1 MSGMIDGIRLS
12 IEMTSVVNYALQQ
25 NRMPILQE
33 IVIHNDTPAPLHNV
47 RLSFRSEPDIVTAW
61 EQNIDLIPSGTA
73 VSFRNPPLTANG
85 EFLAGLT
92 ERIRGVL
99 YVSLMDGSD
108 ILAKE
113 TRELTALAF
122 DEWHGTAFFPELL
135 ATFVTPNHPEVA
147 KLCAT
152 AAELLGKWT
161 GDPSL
166 NAYQTQDPNRVL
178 NQAAAIYGALQAQN
192 IVYSV
197 PPASFE
203 SIGQRVRLCDMVMQQ
218 KMGTCLDLTLLYVA
232 CLEAVGL
239 NPLLL
244 LRKGHIFAGVWLERL
259 SFPEVVQDDPA
270 LITKRLSDGINE
282 IAVVECTT
290 LVSGKNV
297 EFDDAMSAAV
307 GGLGG
312 IEPLEY
318 IIDVGRARLSGI
330 RPLPLRVHSA
340 NGWSLIK
347 DQRSSGELTGAPSVM
362 GAVVSVAEGKVPASS
377 DKLTQWERKLLDL
390 GLRNTLINMR
400 LTQSVIPVLSPA
412 LGDLEDALA
421 DGSEYGI
428 SPRPMEW
435 KFPETESRDFE
446 AMSNLG
452 SIKELIKSEF
462 QNKRLRSA
470 LSESE
475 LSRAVVSLYR
485 SSKASLEE
493 NGANTLYLALG
504 LLRWYETKASQ
515 KPRYAPIVLLPVEIV
530 RKAANRGYVIR
541 LRDEEPQMNI
551 TLLEMLRQDYGIS
564 VGGLD
569 PLPLDEHGID
579 LRGVFAVLRKAV
591 MDQSRWDIVESA
603 FLGIFSFTQFVMW
616 NDIRN
621 RAEDLRANKIV
632 RSLIDGR
639 LSWAAEPMALGDR
652 VREDDA
658 LLPIPADASQ
668 MYAISAAARGE
679 SFVLHGP
686 PGTGKSQTI
695 TALIANAL
703 AQGKTVLF
711 VAEKMA
717 ALSVVQKRLNAL
729 GIGPFCLEL
738 HSNKSKKRD
747 ILEQLRL
754 ATEVTHFQS
763 AETYA
768 QKAEQSAALRKELDA
783 YAQAL
788 HKKHRSGL
796 SLFDMIERYER
807 YRESADIVAFSGD
820 FAASADSALLEWQKL
835 FVERMIA
842 SAKAVGHPE
851 GHPLRHITKTA
862 YSQQLRMGL
871 SDEVG
876 QYLAALKSLR
886 QAGIEMSN
894 SLALPSPVAYSEWE
908 KLRAIAG
915 ELAIWFPAPRAWAGY
930 DPVPSAIRDIQELS
944 RSSNAVRELY
954 GKLSECWTDEFLRQD
969 GAGLLAQWNTA
980 STKWFLP
987 KLIGHNKLAKAIS
1000 PLSKADVRKETLRE
1014 TLSMLAAYQS
1024 EQAVASRFLS
1034 QYRDDLESL
1043 YVGTETNWT
1052 QISALAADISKSAA
1066 NLASLTGGDAL
1077 RKSCAA
1083 VSGLFP
1089 AIKKMMEAFDTA
1101 CACRAQLY
1109 HLLDIRFAGDETN
1122 HWLDEQEDLCGALS
1136 EHALEL
1142 KDWMAWKSTCEEA
1155 KRAGLESVIR
1165 AYESGLGHA
1174 EISGAYYRALY
1185 TALIIETVEND
1196 PTLSTFSGS
1205 IFREKVEQFKRLDR
1219 ELMGLTKTETFCRL
1233 AGKVPNFTK
1242 EAAHS
1247 SEVGILQR
1255 AIRSGG
1261 RGISIRKLFDQIPN
1275 LLPRLCP
1282 CMLMSPI
1289 SAAQYLDPKRPP
1301 FDIVVFDEASQMQT
1315 CKAVGALAR
1324 GRDAVVVGDPKQMP
1338 PTSFF
1343 AGNMT
1348 DEENLDCEDLE
1359 SILDDCLALNMPQ
1372 THLIWHYRSRHESL
1386 IAFSNSQFYKNRL
1399 LTFPSVNDR
1408 ESKVSL
1414 VHVDGMFDRGK
1425 TRQNRAEAEAVV
1437 QELIRRS
1444 RDPRWS
1450 KQSVGVVTFNISQQ
1464 NLIDDLFTEACK
1476 SHTTLE
1482 TWAFEAEESLFIKN
1496 LENVQGDERDAIL
1509 FSIGYGP
1516 DADGRVFMNFGPLNR
1531 EGGWRRLNVA
1541 VSRARQEMTVFS
1553 TLTADQINLSRTSAA
1568 GVAALKAFLEYAGGS
1583 VISIEDSRGGMPEE
1597 VRNGIIESLCLELNE
1612 QGYKTEK
1619 LVGHSEYRLD
1629 IGVVDPR
1636 YPERYLLG
1644 ILLDGPVYG
1653 SSRTT
1658 RDREIAQIAVLNG
1671 LGWEIH
1677 RIWTMDWWDN
1687 GRKEIS
1693 ALLAHLRDIEKRDV
1707 EKSTNKTETAEA
1719 ENISLNPEVVP
1730 LPIDGKLSGA
1740 YRGEPAIPVAL
1751 VKTYCAAALPTRLM
1765 PPEEYLLPQRAR
1777 QIETALLSVIQT
1789 EAPISE
1795 GLLIRRV
1802 LQSFGIARAGTRI
1815 QARTDEILGRMRVHS
1830 TVQNGQRFYWA
1841 PSQKPEIYE
1850 DFRASGDGENRRDAK
1865 DLPVQEAANAACAV
1879 LKEQIGLPREDLIRE
1894 MSKLLGYARS
1904 GNIVVSI
1911 MSNGISLAVACEK
1924 ISEDEAGYLTTKM
1937 K

>member
-1 MSGMIDGIRLS
+1 MSETTDGIRLS
-12 IEMTSVVNYALQQ
+12 IEMTPVVNYALQQ
-25 NRMPILQE
+25 NRVPILQE
-33 IVIHNDTPAPLHNV
+33 IVIHNDTPAPLNNV
-47 RLSFRSEPDIVTAW
+47 RLGFRSEPDIITTW
-61 EQNIDLIPSGTA
+61 EQNIDLIPSGSA
-73 VSFRNPPLTANG
+73 FSIKNLPLTANG

-92 ERIRGVL
+92 ERICGVL
-99 YVSLMDGSD
+99 YITLMDGSA
-108 ILAKE
+108 ILAQQ
-113 TRELTALAF
+113 TQELAALAF

-135 ATFVTPNHPEVA
+135 AAFVTPNHPEIA

-178 NQAAAIYGALQAQN
+178 NQAAALYGAMQAQN
-192 IVYSV
+192 IIYSV

-203 SIGQRVRLCDMVMQQ
+203 TIGQRVRLCDTVMQQ
-218 KMGTCLDLTLLYVA
+218 KMGTCLDLTLLYAA
-232 CLEAVGL
+232 CLEAIGL

-244 LRKGHIFAGVWLERL
+244 LQKGHIFAGVWLERL
-259 SFPEVVQDDPA
+259 SFPESVQDDPA

-282 IAVVECTT
+282 IAVVECTA
-290 LVSGKNV
+290 LVSGKNID
-297 EFDDAMSAAV
+297 FDNAVSTAV
-307 GGLGG
+307 GELGG

-330 RPLPLRVHSA
+330 RPLPMRIRSA
-340 NGWSLIK
+340 DGWSIIR
-347 DQRSSGELTGAPSVM
+347 DQRSSDELTGAPSAM
-362 GAVVSVAEGKVPASS
+362 GAVVPVAEGKAPAPS

-400 LTQSVIPVLSPA
+400 LTQSVIPILSPA

-428 SPRPMEW
+428 APRPMEW
-435 KFPETESRDFE
+435 KVSETENRDFE
-446 AMSNLG
+446 AISNLG
-452 SIKELIKSEF
+452 PIKDLIKSEF
-462 QNKRLRSA
+462 QNKRLRCA
-470 LSESE
+470 LSENE
-475 LSRAVVSLYR
+475 LARAVVSLYR

-504 LLRWYETKASQ
+504 LLRWYETRTSQ

-551 TLLEMLRQDYGIS
+551 TLLEMLRQDYGIG
-564 VGGLD
+564 VVGLD

-591 MDQSRWDIVESA
+591 MDQNRWDIVESA

-621 RAEDLRANKIV
+621 RAEDLRTNKIV

-658 LLPIPADASQ
+658 LLSIPADASQ
-668 MYAISAAARGE
+668 MYAISAAAQGE

-717 ALSVVQKRLNAL
+717 ALSVVQKRLNSL

-747 ILEQLRL
+747 ILEQLRI

-763 AETYA
+763 AEIYA
-768 QKAEQSAALRKELDA
+768 QKVEQSAALRKELDT

-788 HKKHRSGL
+788 HKKRRSGL

-807 YRESADIVAFSGD
+807 YRGSADAVTFPME
-820 FAASADSALLEWQKL
+820 FAALADSALLEQQKL
-835 FVERMIA
+835 LVERLIA
-842 SAKAVGHPE
+842 SAKAVGHPKN
-851 GHPLRHITKTA
+851 HPLRHVTKTA
-862 YSQQLRMGL
+862 YSQQLRMEL
-871 SDEVG
+871 PDKVG
-876 QYLAALKSLR
+876 RYLAALKSLG
-886 QAGIEMSN
+886 QAGSEMAN
-894 SLALPSPVAYSEWE
+894 SFSLVSPIVYSEWE
-908 KLRAIAG
+908 TLRAIAG
-915 ELAIWFPAPRAWAGY
+915 ELAVWFPAPRAWARY
-930 DPVPSAIRDIQELS
+930 DSVPPAMRDIQELS
-944 RSSNAVRELY
+944 RSSSAVRELY
-954 GKLSECWTDEFLRQD
+954 GKLSQGWTDEFLRQD
-969 GAGLLAQWNTA
+969 GDGLLARWNA
-980 STKWFLP
+980 VSAKWFLP
-987 KLIGHNKLAKAIS
+987 KLLGQSKLAKAIA
-1000 PLSKADVRKETLRE
+1000 PFAKTDVRKETLHE
-1014 TLSMLAAYQS
+1014 TLSTLAAYQS
-1024 EQAVASRFLS
+1024 EQAVAGRLLP
-1034 QYRDDLESL
+1034 QYRDDLGTL
-1043 YVGTETNWT
+1043 YAGPDTNWV
-1052 QISALAADISKSAA
+1052 QIGALAADISKSVA
-1066 NLASLTGGDAL
+1066 NLASLTGGETL
-1077 RKSCAA
+1077 RKSFAA

-1089 AIKKMMEAFDTA
+1089 VVRKMMEAFDTA
-1101 CACRAQLY
+1101 CACRVELY
-1109 HLLDIRFAGDETN
+1109 PLLDIRFTADEMN
-1122 HWLDEQEDLCGALS
+1122 RWLSGQEELCRALM
-1136 EHALEL
+1136 EHTLEL
-1142 KDWMAWKSTCEEA
+1142 KDWMAWKGACEEA
-1155 KRAGLESVIR
+1155 KRAGLEAVVQ

-1174 EISGAYYRALY
+1174 EISGVYYKALY
-1185 TALIIETVEND
+1185 TSLIIETVEYE
-1196 PTLSTFSGS
+1196 PALSTFSGS
-1205 IFREKVEQFKRLDR
+1205 VFGEKVEQFKRLDR
-1219 ELMGLTKTETFCRL
+1219 ELMELTKAETFSRL
-1233 AGKVPNFTK
+1233 ATKVPNFTK

-1301 FDIVVFDEASQMQT
+1301 FDIVVFDEASQIQT

-1372 THLIWHYRSRHESL
+1372 THLLWHYRSRHESL
-1386 IAFSNSQFYKNRL
+1386 IAFSNSQFYENRL

-1408 ESKVSL
+1408 ESKVTL
-1414 VHVDGMFDRGK
+1414 VHVNGIFDRGK
-1425 TRQNRAEAEAVV
+1425 TRQNRAEAEAIV

-1444 RDPRWS
+1444 RDPQHSR
-1450 KQSVGVVTFNISQQ
+1450 QSVGVVTFNISQQ

-1476 SHTTLE
+1476 SDTVLE
-1482 TWAFEAEESLFIKN
+1482 AWALEAEEPLFIKN
-1496 LENVQGDERDAIL
+1496 LENVQGDERDVIL

-1541 VSRARQEMTVFS
+1541 VSRARQEMVVFA

-1568 GVAALKAFLEYAGGS
+1568 GVAALKAFLEYAGGTS
-1583 VISIEDSRGGMPEE
+1583 ISIGDSRADVQEQMHS
-1597 VRNGIIESLCLELNE
+1597 GILESLCRELDK
-1612 QGYKTEK
+1612 QGYKTQK

-1636 YPERYLLG
+1636 HPERYLLG

-1653 SSRTT
+1653 RSRTT
-1658 RDREIAQIAVLNG
+1658 RDREIAQITLLNG
-1671 LGWEIH
+1671 LGWDIH
-1677 RIWTMDWWDN
+1677 RIWAMDWWDN

-1693 ALLAHLRDIEKRDV
+1693 ALLAHLRDIERRNI
-1707 EKSTNKTETAEA
+1707 EKSAGKKETAAPEKTPLQA
-1719 ENISLNPEVVP
+1719 ETVP
-1730 LPIDGKLSGA
+1730 LPIAGKLSGA
-1740 YRGEPAIPVAL
+1740 YRGEPAIPVAA
-1751 VKTYCAAALPTRLM
+1751 VETYRAAALPTRPM
-1765 PPEEYLLPQRAR
+1765 PPEEYLLPQRTR
-1777 QIETALLSVIQT
+1777 QIEAALLSVIQA

-1795 GLLIRRV
+1795 GLLTRRV

-1815 QARTDEILGRMRVHS
+1815 QARTDEILSRMQIKS
-1830 TVQNGQRFYWA
+1830 TVQDGQRFYWTQL
-1841 PSQKPEIYE
+1841 QKPETYE

-1904 GNIVVSI
+1904 GNVVVSA
-1911 MSNGISLAVACEK
+1911 MSNGISLAIARGQ
-1924 ISEDEAGYLTTKM
+1924 IGEDASGYLALK
-1937 K
+1937 